1 MPQLLIDGHQATLPD
16 GFSITLKRENPFFTK
31 SGEYTY
37 DVTLSLEEPAN
48 ASLYGFLGRVN
59 RAGQCSEGRQAVL
72 MSDAHVLCRGTEVI
86 TGWTDSEVTIQIVG
100 GNAELNALASEELL
114 IQDLDMGSV
123 PERFVRSATATYPEY
138 DFCQP
143 MIRTEEDFYNIYS
156 AGGFFGGADTGSSL
170 GTNERLCPFLCA
182 LLRRMFAALGYELR
196 TNQLEQTP
204 LLHLFIV
211 NTVYT
216 TEYARM
222 LPGWTVRDF
231 LTEMER
237 LCNATIII
245 DAEARTADILLKATY
260 YTQAPILPLRNVTDE
275 YKTEITDASE
285 DFSSS
290 NLAYDMPDQYW
301 KNLMQLPE
309 GYLDEAEVVDCDSLQ
324 AVLAYGDADG
334 KVLHDTS
341 TGRYYAR
348 VSRTVSYL
356 PAHVYLELNQFGQ
369 LKRDEAAADM
379 EMKIC
384 PAPMAYLGSH
394 HVEIIDI
401 GTSDHYQTKAE
412 GSSDDSVSDGSTDG
426 KPIDQLIRDYRK
438 ETIRQADLY
447 VAFHNGTTVQLTDSQ
462 GRRAA
467 MPAVYTDDYHA
478 LQQLWFYPEL
488 PLRPIDGTPEG
499 SLRLQDLDAVLS
511 GDAYRI
517 DTTRSYTFETFDA
530 NTVDPRSLLV
540 IRGRR
545 FVVRDIE
552 ETITARGREPLWT
565 ITCHPIEI
573 TDEAFE
579 QRWVLTRGKW
589 DDGGAWIDDGRWLD
603 G

>member
-1 MPQLLIDGHQATLPD
+1 MTQLLIEGRQAALPD

-37 DVTLSLEEPAN
+37 DITLSLEEPAN

-59 RAGQCSEGRQAVL
+59 RSGQFSQGRQAVL

-86 TGWTDSEVTIQIVG
+86 TGWTASEVTIQVVG

-114 IQDLDMGSV
+114 IQDLDMGCA
-123 PERFVRSATATYPEY
+123 PERFVRSAIATYPEY

-143 MIRTEEDFYNIYS
+143 MIRAEEGVYNYWS
-156 AGGFFGGADTGSSL
+156 AGGFFAGARTGSGL
-170 GTNERLCPFLCA
+170 GTSERLCPFLCA
-182 LLRRMFAALGYELR
+182 MLRRMFAALGYELR

-204 LLHLFIV
+204 LRNLFIV
-211 NTVYT
+211 NTVFT
-216 TEYARM
+216 KEYARM

-231 LTEMER
+231 LTEVER

-245 DAEARTADILLKATY
+245 DAESRTADILLKPTY
-260 YTQAPILPLRNVTDE
+260 YVQAPILPLRNITDE
-275 YKTEITDASE
+275 YEAETSEASE

-290 NLAYDMPDQYW
+290 NLAYDMPDHYW

-324 AVLAYGDADG
+324 AVLAYGDAGG

-348 VSRTVSYL
+348 VSRTVSNIQ
-356 PAHVYLELNQFGQ
+356 AHVYFELNQFCRLQ
-369 LKRDEAAADM
+369 RDEAAADM
-379 EMKIC
+379 EMKIS
-384 PAPMAYLGSH
+384 PAPMAYLGYN

-401 GTSDHYQTKAE
+401 GSSDHYQKKAS
-412 GSSDDSVSDGSTDG
+412 GSGSDDDDADDG

-447 VAFHNGTTVQLTDSQ
+447 VAFNNGTTVRLTDAQ
-462 GRRAA
+462 GRQGAS
-467 MPAVYTDDYHA
+467 MPVVYTDDYHA
-478 LQQLWFYPEL
+478 LQQTGLIPER
-488 PLRPIDGTPEG
+488 PLQPITGTPEG

-552 ETITARGREPLWT
+552 ETITAYGRQPLWH

-579 QRWVLTRGKW
+579 QRWVLTRGIW
-589 DDGGAWIDDGRWLD
+589 DDGGAWIDDGRWND
-603 G
+603 